1 MVLFKMHKLIYLL
14 FFIIIIYGVYNSQKE
29 KTRPKINQECKIC
42 KTKKLK
48 VINDTKSYIINVI
61 NNGSN
66 QFDFKGGVMEG
77 GYIPKEDADKVA
89 CFVLTLS
96 GKECNYPKDAHLFFT
111 SSCAGCHGEDGKG
124 LNGSY
129 PDLTKDRLLGIPD

>member
-1 MVLFKMHKLIYLL
+1 MHKLIYLL

-29 KTRPKINQECKIC
+29 KTKPKIHQECKVC
-42 KTKKLK
+42 KTKKQK
-48 VINDTKSYIINVI
+48 VIKDTKSYIIDVI

-77 GYIPKEDADKVA
+77 GYIPKEDAKKVA

-96 GKECNYPKDAHLFFT
+96 GKECDYPKDAHLFFT

-129 PDLTKDRLLGIPD
+129 PDLTKDKLLGMPD

>member
-1 MVLFKMHKLIYLL
+1 MHKLIYLL

-29 KTRPKINQECKIC
+29 KTKPKINQECKVC

-48 VINDTKSYIINVI
+48 VIKDTKSYIIDVI

-77 GYIPKEDADKVA
+77 GYIPKEDAKKVA

-96 GKECNYPKDAHLFFT
+96 GKECDYPKDAHLFFT

-129 PDLTKDRLLGIPD
+129 PDLTKDKLLGMPD

>member
-1 MVLFKMHKLIYLL
+1 MHKLIYLL

-29 KTRPKINQECKIC
+29 KTKPKINQECKVC
-42 KTKKLK
+42 KTKKQK
-48 VINDTKSYIINVI
+48 VIKDTKSYIIDVI

-96 GKECNYPKDAHLFFT
+96 GKECDYPKDAHLFFT

-129 PDLTKDRLLGIPD
+129 PDLTKDKLLGMPD

>member
-1 MVLFKMHKLIYLL
+1 MHKLIYLL

-29 KTRPKINQECKIC
+29 KTKPKINQECKVC
-42 KTKKLK
+42 KTKKQK
-48 VINDTKSYIINVI
+48 VIKDTKSYIIDVI

-96 GKECNYPKDAHLFFT
+96 GKE
-111 SSCAGCHGEDGKG
+111 
-124 LNGSY
+124 
-129 PDLTKDRLLGIPD
+129 

>member
-1 MVLFKMHKLIYLL
+1 LARSYYLAFL
-14 FFIIIIYGVYNSQKE
+14 G
-29 KTRPKINQECKIC
+29 ECKVC

-48 VINDTKSYIINVI
+48 DTKDTKSYIIDVI

-96 GKECNYPKDAHLFFT
+96 GKKCDYPKDAHLFFT

-129 PDLTKDRLLGIPD
+129 PDLTKDKLLGMPD

>member
-1 MVLFKMHKLIYLL
+1 MHKLIYLL

-29 KTRPKINQECKIC
+29 KTKPSIKQECKVC
-42 KTKKLK
+42 KTKKQK
-48 VINDTKSYIINVI
+48 VIKDTKSYIIDVI

-96 GKECNYPKDAHLFFT
+96 GKECDYPKDAHLFFT

-129 PDLTKDRLLGIPD
+129 PDLTKDKLLGMPD

>member
-1 MVLFKMHKLIYLL
+1 MHKLIYLL

-29 KTRPKINQECKIC
+29 KTKPKINQECKVC

-48 VINDTKSYIINVI
+48 VTKDTKSYIIDVI

-77 GYIPKEDADKVA
+77 GYIPKEDAKKVA

-96 GKECNYPKDAHLFFT
+96 GKECDYPKDAHLFFT

-129 PDLTKDRLLGIPD
+129 PDLTKDKLLGMPD

>member
-1 MVLFKMHKLIYLL
+1 MHKLIYLL

-29 KTRPKINQECKIC
+29 KTKPKINQECKVC

-48 VINDTKSYIINVI
+48 VIKDTKSYIIDVI

-96 GKECNYPKDAHLFFT
+96 GKECDYPKDAHLFFT

-129 PDLTKDRLLGIPD
+129 PDLTKDKLLGMPD

>member
-1 MVLFKMHKLIYLL
+1 MHKLIYLL

-29 KTRPKINQECKIC
+29 KTKPKINQECKIC
-42 KTKKLK
+42 KTKKQK
-48 VINDTKSYIINVI
+48 VIKETKSYIIDVI

-77 GYIPKEDADKVA
+77 GYIPKEDAKKVA

-96 GKECNYPKDAHLFFT
+96 GKECDYPKDAHLFFT
-111 SSCAGCHGEDGKG
+111 SSCAGCHGEDGKW

-129 PDLTKDRLLGIPD
+129 PDLTKDKLLGMPD